1 MSANIFEFITIQ
13 ELSRLLNIPVGT
25 IYYWTSK
32 KQIPFIKFGRHIRFD
47 YEKVL
52 EHFKV
57 GPSNTK

>member
-1 MSANIFEFITIQ
+1 MEKKTCEFITVN
-13 ELSRLLNIPVGT
+13 ELSLLLNIPVGT